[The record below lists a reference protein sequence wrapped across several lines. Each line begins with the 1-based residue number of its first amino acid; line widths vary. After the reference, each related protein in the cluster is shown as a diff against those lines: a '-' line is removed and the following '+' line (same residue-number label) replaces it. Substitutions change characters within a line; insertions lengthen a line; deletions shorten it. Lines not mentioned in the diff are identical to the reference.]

1 MGQEIFAEKKIND
14 YRKESADINL
24 SSNVISPT

>member
-14 YRKESADINL
+14 YCKESADINL